1 MAIEAFAIA
10 GHLVDAD
17 KINNRNLLTEK
28 IPWVIAE
35 LAGPFQS
42 HWLAPPRLVRGIESF
57 VAVTSSLRPV
67 FDLLVALNEALWP
80 HRFRLGVGGG
90 GLDAGW
96 DSGEAGRLDGP
107 AFRAA
112 EAALATAQRLR
123 RPLALECPA
132 ADPVLLHAVE
142 TLAAAHAAL
151 VAGWTPAAARH
162 VPLLR
167 AFGQQAPVAQAL
179 GVSQQVVS
187 TTQRRARYRTLL
199 EIEAA
204 ANEIIADRLADDDAA
219 MG

>member
-1 MAIEAFAIA
+1 MSIPIN
-10 GHLVDAD
+10 
-17 KINNRNLLTEK
+17 INNRSKLSEK

-35 LAGPFQS
+35 LADPFRA
-42 HWLAPPRLVRGIESF
+42 HWLVPPRLVRGVESL
-57 VAVTSSLRPV
+57 VAVASSPRPV
-67 FDLLVALNEALWP
+67 FDFQVALNEALWP
-80 HRFRLGVGGG
+80 HRFRIGVGSG

-96 DSGEAGRLDGP
+96 ESGEAGRLDGP

-112 EAALATAQRLR
+112 EAALATAQRRR
-123 RPLALECPA
+123 RPLVLAYPA
-132 ADPVLLHAVE
+132 ADPVLLHALE

-151 VAGWTPAAARH
+151 VEGWTPAAARH

-219 MG
+219 MD